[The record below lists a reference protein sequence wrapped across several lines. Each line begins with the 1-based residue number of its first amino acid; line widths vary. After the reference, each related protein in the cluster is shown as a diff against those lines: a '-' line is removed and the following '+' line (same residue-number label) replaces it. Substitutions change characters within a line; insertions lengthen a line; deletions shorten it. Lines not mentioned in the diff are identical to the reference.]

1 MLLLRWFTSCCL
13 WVFGLGQL
21 EQTELSVTRE
31 TDENVQISCIVY
43 LPYFSNTAIHWYR
56 QKTNQQFEYLIYVA
70 TNYNQ
75 RPLGGKHKKIE
86 ASKDFKSSTS
96 TLEINY
102 LKKEDE
108 ATYYCAVWLYS
119 SGFHKVFA
127 EGTKLIVIP
136 SDKRLDAD
144 ISPKPTI
151 FLPSV
156 AETNLHKTGTYLC
169 LLEKF
174 FPDVIRVYWK
184 EKDGNTILDSQEG
197 DTLKTKGTYMKF
209 SWLTVPERAMGK
221 EHRCIV
227 KHENNKGGA
236 DQEIFFPS
244 IKKVAVSTKP
254 TTCWQD
260 KNDVLQLQFTITSAY
275 YTYLLLLLKSVIYL
289 AIISFSLLRRT
300 SVCGNEKKS

>member
-108 ATYYCAVWLYS
+108 ATYYCAVW
-119 SGFHKVFA
+119 
-127 EGTKLIVIP
+127 
-136 SDKRLDAD
+136 
-144 ISPKPTI
+144 
-151 FLPSV
+151 
-156 AETNLHKTGTYLC
+156 
-169 LLEKF
+169 
-174 FPDVIRVYWK
+174 
-184 EKDGNTILDSQEG
+184 
-197 DTLKTKGTYMKF
+197 M
-209 SWLTVPERAMGK
+209 
-221 EHRCIV
+221 
-227 KHENNKGGA
+227 
-236 DQEIFFPS
+236 
-244 IKKVAVSTKP
+244 
-254 TTCWQD
+254 
-260 KNDVLQLQFTITSAY
+260 
-275 YTYLLLLLKSVIYL
+275 
-289 AIISFSLLRRT
+289 
-300 SVCGNEKKS
+300 